1 MLYHI
6 KKGATF
12 IAHSPILK
20 HFIHCKRLKEE
31 KNKRYIKVII
41 RILIFLLPKFYYFFL
56 KHINQLTIISHFNM
70 ICSREVQGMNTT
82 NTSLNRKDKY
92 KPLKRTREEIEYLLT
107 YTHKTR
113 IKEICKMLKC
123 SRPFVNDNIIHYFD
137 DPEDFVFVYDNRL
150 VNPTLA
156 NDATLNGKWYDTE
169 KIEQFIRDAIVEVS
183 VQTITVDASYFI
195 KTQELA
201 NEWAEK
207 YDRLMD
213 DYHDDDTFENKGD
226 KALYYD
232 QLFENLNDQYFD
244 LDECEDM
251 IAKYNKRGDAQSIDI
266 TSDELINQIDLYNLV
281 SVPSLKDYGDVDE
294 EVYRKLFK
302 ESYYKV
308 TFQFTNFKTGE
319 IGKKVLYTKIKS
331 NNTSNM
337 RYPIL
342 LKYQYFDAGKVK
354 NML

>member
-1 MLYHI
+1 M
-6 KKGATF
+6 
-12 IAHSPILK
+12 
-20 HFIHCKRLKEE
+20 
-31 KNKRYIKVII
+31 
-41 RILIFLLPKFYYFFL
+41 
-56 KHINQLTIISHFNM
+56 
-70 ICSREVQGMNTT
+70 
-82 NTSLNRKDKY
+82 
-92 KPLKRTREEIEYLLT
+92 LT

-113 IKEICKMLKC
+113 IKEICIMLKC
-123 SRPFVNDNIIHYFD
+123 SRPFVNDNIIRYFD

-244 LDECEDM
+244 LDECG
-251 IAKYNKRGDAQSIDI
+251 I
-266 TSDELINQIDLYNLV
+266 
-281 SVPSLKDYGDVDE
+281 
-294 EVYRKLFK
+294 
-302 ESYYKV
+302 
-308 TFQFTNFKTGE
+308 
-319 IGKKVLYTKIKS
+319 
-331 NNTSNM
+331 
-337 RYPIL
+337 
-342 LKYQYFDAGKVK
+342 
-354 NML
+354 

>member
-1 MLYHI
+1 
-6 KKGATF
+6 
-12 IAHSPILK
+12 
-20 HFIHCKRLKEE
+20 
-31 KNKRYIKVII
+31 
-41 RILIFLLPKFYYFFL
+41 
-56 KHINQLTIISHFNM
+56 
-70 ICSREVQGMNTT
+70 MNTT
-82 NTSLNRKDKY
+82 NTSLTRKNKY
-92 KPLKRTREEIEYLLT
+92 KTLKRKPEEIEYLLT

-123 SRPFVNDNIIHYFD
+123 SRPFVNDNIIRYFD
-137 DPEDFVFVYDNRL
+137 NPEDYVFVHDNPL
-150 VNPTLA
+150 INPNLA
-156 NDATLNGKWYDTE
+156 NEVTLNGKWYDTK

-213 DYHDDDTFENKGD
+213 DYHDDDTFENKGE
-226 KALYYD
+226 KALHYD
-232 QLFENLNDQYFD
+232 QLFDDLNSQYFN

-251 IAKYNKRGDAQSIDI
+251 IAKYNKRGDSPSVDI
-266 TSDELINQIDLYNLV
+266 TNDELINNINLYDLV

-294 EVYRKLFK
+294 DVYRRLFK

-319 IGKKVLYTKIKS
+319 IGKKVLYTKLKENDTNKI
-331 NNTSNM
+331 

-342 LKYQYFDAGKVK
+342 LKYKYFNASKVK
-354 NML
+354 NMI

>member
-1 MLYHI
+1 
-6 KKGATF
+6 
-12 IAHSPILK
+12 
-20 HFIHCKRLKEE
+20 
-31 KNKRYIKVII
+31 
-41 RILIFLLPKFYYFFL
+41 
-56 KHINQLTIISHFNM
+56 
-70 ICSREVQGMNTT
+70 MNTT

-92 KPLKRTREEIEYLLT
+92 KPLKRTPEEIEYLLT

-123 SRPFVNDNIIHYFD
+123 SRPFVNDNIIRYFD
-137 DPEDFVFVYDNRL
+137 KPEDYVFVYDNPL
-150 VNPTLA
+150 INPNLS
-156 NDATLNGKWYDTE
+156 NEVTLNGKWYDTE

-195 KTQELA
+195 ESQEEA
-201 NEWAEK
+201 DEWAEK
-207 YDRLMD
+207 YDQLMD
-213 DYHDDDTFENKGD
+213 DYHNDKSFENKVD
-226 KALYYD
+226 KILYYD
-232 QLFENLNDQYFD
+232 KLFDDLNSQYFN

-251 IAKYNKRGDAQSIDI
+251 IAKYNHRGEAPSVDI
-266 TSDELINQIDLYNLV
+266 TSNELINNINLYDLV

-331 NNTSNM
+331 NNTSNI
-337 RYPIL
+337 RYPVL
-342 LKYQYFDAGKVK
+342 LKYQYFDTSKVK
-354 NML
+354 NMI

>member
-1 MLYHI
+1 
-6 KKGATF
+6 
-12 IAHSPILK
+12 
-20 HFIHCKRLKEE
+20 
-31 KNKRYIKVII
+31 
-41 RILIFLLPKFYYFFL
+41 
-56 KHINQLTIISHFNM
+56 M
-70 ICSREVQGMNTT
+70 ICLREALGMNTT
-82 NTSLNRKDKY
+82 NTQLNRKDKY
-92 KPLKRTREEIEYLLT
+92 NTLKRTPEEIEYLLT

-123 SRPFVNDNIIHYFD
+123 SRPFVNDNIIRYFD
-137 DPEDFVFVYDNRL
+137 NPEDYVFVYDNPL
-150 VNPTLA
+150 INPNLA
-156 NDATLNGKWYDTE
+156 NEVTLNGKWYDTK

-195 KTQELA
+195 ENKELA

-207 YDRLMD
+207 YDQLMN
-213 DYHDDDTFENKGD
+213 DYHNDTSFEDRVD
-226 KALYYD
+226 KILHYD
-232 QLFENLNDQYFD
+232 QLFENLNLQYFD
-244 LDECEDM
+244 LDQCEDL
-251 IAKYNKRGDAQSIDI
+251 IAKYNKRGEALAIDI
-266 TSDELINQIDLYNLV
+266 TSDKLINSIDLYNLV

-342 LKYQYFDAGKVK
+342 LKYQYFDAGKVTT
-354 NML
+354 MI